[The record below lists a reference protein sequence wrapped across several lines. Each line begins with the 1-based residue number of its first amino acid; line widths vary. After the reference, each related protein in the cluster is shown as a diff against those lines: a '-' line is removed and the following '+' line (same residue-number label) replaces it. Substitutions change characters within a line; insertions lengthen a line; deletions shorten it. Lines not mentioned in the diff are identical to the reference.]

1 MTREDRGTRALRW
14 ALGPCSGLRLK
25 AFRWA
30 LTLALLIYTLA
41 WALEAHEWLTAAGY
55 HISPEASHGLAR
67 ALPLLPAVLVPVFL
81 LLYLGSMVAVLFDVR
96 ARLCSWVVFAGLAYA
111 TMVDRLAAFSMNK
124 IALVAWA
131 VLLLAPWLETAAPPS
146 AAPAEPQPAE
156 PQREEP
162 QREELRPEPRLA
174 SIWPIRVLQATLMLQ
189 YLGAGICK
197 LRGDWA
203 ASDQVLWLQIQGPFM
218 TDFAA
223 WMVRTMPT
231 WIWAP
236 LQHGALAF
244 ELAAPLLFTVVRLR
258 PVAFVWGLAMHLAIA
273 AMMYRV
279 GFFSLSV
286 VAFYT
291 LFLDD
296 RLLARLGGYRVTAG
310 PTSPP

>member
-1 MTREDRGTRALRW
+1 MNRVMDW
-14 ALGPCSGLRLK
+14 AMAPCSGLRLK

-30 LTLALLIYTLA
+30 LTLALLIYTVA
-41 WALEAHEWLTAAGY
+41 WALDAHEWLSAAGY
-55 HISPEASHGLAR
+55 HISPAASHGFAR
-67 ALPLLPAVLVPVFL
+67 ALPLLPGFLVPVFL

-96 ARLCSWVVFAGLAYA
+96 ARLCSWLVFAGLIYA

-131 VLLLAPWLETAAPPS
+131 VLLLAPWLET
-146 AAPAEPQPAE
+146 EPTKPTE
-156 PQREEP
+156 PTESTEPRREA
-162 QREELRPEPRLA
+162 LRPEPRLA
-174 SIWPIRVLQATLMLQ
+174 SIWPIRVLQVTLMLQ

-203 ASDQVLWLQIQGPFM
+203 DSSRALWLQVQGPFM

-244 ELAAPLLFTVVRLR
+244 ELAAPLLFAVVRLR

-291 LFLDD
+291 LFLDE
-296 RLLARLGGYRVTAG
+296 RLLARLGGYQLVPDRT
-310 PTSPP
+310 